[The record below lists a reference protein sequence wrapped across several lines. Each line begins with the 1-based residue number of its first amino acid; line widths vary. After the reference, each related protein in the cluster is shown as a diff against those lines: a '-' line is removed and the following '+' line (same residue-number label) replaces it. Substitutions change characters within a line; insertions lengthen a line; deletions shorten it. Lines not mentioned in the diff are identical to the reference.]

1 MSGPGMLTKLLCTVL
16 LIIVSVQGRVRRQGT
31 REDHPVLPFAGQSRP
46 GDESP
51 SLEVQNEN
59 AEKGVIDNKYSDI
72 EEVLESVGES
82 DPGIDPQAELDQME
96 NDDEPDMDDVLQG
109 EPGLDQLRFVPPFVC
124 NQNPTEDNATNSE
137 ETFVDTNVLE
147 DSKREQTKRNKNTFW
162 IIFGV
167 SMGIMLMFLFIE
179 IICKCRSQKLTQIE

>member
-1 MSGPGMLTKLLCTVL
+1 MFGPSMLTKLLCTVL

-31 REDHPVLPFAGQSRP
+31 LEDHPVLQFAGQSRP

-59 AEKGVIDNKYSDI
+59 AEKGVINNKYSDI
-72 EEVLESVGES
+72 EEVLEYVDES

-96 NDDEPDMDDVLQG
+96 SDDEPDMDDVLQD
-109 EPGLDQLRFVPPFVC
+109 EPGVDQLRFVLPFAY

-137 ETFVDTNVLE
+137 ETLVDANVLQ

-167 SMGIMLMFLFIE
+167 SMGIMLMFLFIG
-179 IICKCRSQKLTQIE
+179 IIYKCRSQK